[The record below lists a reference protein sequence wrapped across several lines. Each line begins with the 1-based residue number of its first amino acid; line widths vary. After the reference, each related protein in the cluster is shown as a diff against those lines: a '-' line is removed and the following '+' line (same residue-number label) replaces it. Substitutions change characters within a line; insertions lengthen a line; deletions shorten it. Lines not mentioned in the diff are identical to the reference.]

1 MWVWGKRGMRAG
13 ADSGFIIE
21 IMPQGHKAQA
31 TTRRHSH
38 CHMEITSKTGT
49 GMGPASSGCVLWPM
63 RHPQCKKAQMARG
76 RGLCRAKGVRR
87 KGQGAGSKGG
97 RGREERKG
105 KQHMLRSAQGTGAAV
120 RFLRISGCCCLL
132 WAHTR
137 GHRGHGVQLMLML
150 RYL

>member
-76 RGLCRAKGVRR
+76 RVLCRAKGVRR

-105 KQHMLRSAQGTGAAV
+105 K
-120 RFLRISGCCCLL
+120 
-132 WAHTR
+132 
-137 GHRGHGVQLMLML
+137 
-150 RYL
+150 